1 MVIGEEGRP
10 QGVGV
15 GGIRARGVKVGE
27 GRDERPVP
35 PMMAMGTASVY
46 VVGRLSIL
54 RVRLVELEIG
64 RRGLMTLFGW
74 RTLKVGNLSMF

>member
-35 PMMAMGTASVY
+35 PMMAMDTASGVF
-46 VVGRLSIL
+46 VNGVFRGQDVGACLC
-54 RVRLVELEIG
+54 
-64 RRGLMTLFGW
+64 MW
-74 RTLKVGNLSMF
+74 